1 MFDSILNFKERP
13 FQGALAD
20 RGFQTGEP
28 VEIKVDFKLAGFE
41 FKRANKP

>member
-1 MFDSILNFKERP
+1 MFDYIPNFTDGP
-13 FQGALAD
+13 SQGALAE